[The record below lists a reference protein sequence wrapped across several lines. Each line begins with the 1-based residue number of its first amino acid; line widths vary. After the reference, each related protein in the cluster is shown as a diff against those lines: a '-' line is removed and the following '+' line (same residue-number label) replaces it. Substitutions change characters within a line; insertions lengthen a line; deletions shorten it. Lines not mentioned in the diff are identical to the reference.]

1 MDRHGRWTR
10 AVIEPPP
17 GMRHGPG
24 YGMVRN
30 MYASHEAA
38 RRTLSTQI
46 LSTLAKTCEHTGLRQ
61 GPATDALVDQLLVEI
76 TSPSV
81 RWALA
86 LLGDAPWIRVAE
98 HLPDPGVEVLAWDGR
113 LVWLASIVD
122 GDNEESVLRQ
132 VEGRGGDL
140 THWMPL
146 PEPPKE

>member
-1 MDRHGRWTR
+1 MYHD
-10 AVIEPPP
+10 P
-17 GMRHGPG
+17 GS
-24 YGMVRN
+24 GMLRR
-30 MYASHEAA
+30 MYASHEDA

-46 LSTLAKTCEHTGLRQ
+46 VSTLEKTCEHTGLRQ

-76 TSPSV
+76 TAPSA

-86 LLGDAPWIRVAE
+86 LLGDVPWIRVAD

-122 GDNEESVLRQ
+122 GDDEESVLRQ
-132 VEGRGGDL
+132 AEGRGGDL